1 MENNHLTKTRNER
14 RYYNG
19 CNKTTG
25 GRRRDCQELSTSG
38 IIQENKIT
46 LTIASKRIDYLE
58 INPPKDI
65 NDLNNK
71 SHANKFTEV

>member
-1 MENNHLTKTRNER
+1 MISRIEKFIIRLRKMENNHLTKTRNER

-38 IIQENKIT
+38 II
-46 LTIASKRIDYLE
+46 
-58 INPPKDI
+58 
-65 NDLNNK
+65 
-71 SHANKFTEV
+71 